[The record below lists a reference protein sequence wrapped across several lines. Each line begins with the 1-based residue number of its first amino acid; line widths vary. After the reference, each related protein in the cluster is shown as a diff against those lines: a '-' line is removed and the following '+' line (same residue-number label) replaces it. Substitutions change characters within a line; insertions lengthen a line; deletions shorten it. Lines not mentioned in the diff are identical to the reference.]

1 MAAVLIPEPSHAS
14 EIDAIADAVKAILV
28 NELRV
33 AVTIDGI
40 DADASLE
47 ELDVDSVAMIELIS
61 AVEARFD
68 FAFLDSDLVS
78 SSFASVRALS
88 EVIAKR
94 IHAAAAAAAS

>member
-14 EIDAIADAVKAILV
+14 EMDAIADAVKAILV

-47 ELDVDSVAMIELIS
+47 ELVDSVAMIELIC

-94 IHAAAAAAAS
+94 IHPEAAS